1 MGDSRPAHEVST
13 FSSCADDLHTGRILS
28 VVHQRNR
35 PATWSASIHSVGQR
49 PEVYSA
55 LLEEFPEGYGDTVG
69 HEYNLPPT
77 DRRSVGEDHTGVRGH
92 AASMRLGS

>member
-1 MGDSRPAHEVST
+1 MGDSGPVHEVGT
-13 FSSCADDLHTGRILS
+13 FSSCVNDLHTGGILP

-35 PATWSASIHSVGQR
+35 TATWSASIHSVGQR
-49 PEVYSA
+49 LEVYCA
-55 LLEEFPEGYGDTVG
+55 LLEELPKGYGETVD

-92 AASMRLGS
+92 AASMSLGS